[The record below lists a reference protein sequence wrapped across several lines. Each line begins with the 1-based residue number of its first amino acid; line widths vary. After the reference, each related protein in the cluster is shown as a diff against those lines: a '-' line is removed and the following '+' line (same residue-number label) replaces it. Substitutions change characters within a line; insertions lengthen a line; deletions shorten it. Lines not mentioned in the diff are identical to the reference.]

1 MNDFQPRPTEI
12 RNPITRR
19 RHQKEVLWQVTV
31 PMLIGSVILLALA
44 LLAVGFG
51 PVEARRWAS
60 ISIIF
65 LVVPMMLGT
74 LLMLVFLSG
83 SIYATIRLILVIPR
97 YSYQALAW
105 LLLLG
110 LRIQRLNDRLVEP
123 FLRAHMVSASMK
135 TLGRR
140 VSKK

>member
-1 MNDFQPRPTEI
+1 MNDFTPRPTVI
-12 RNPITRR
+12 RNPITR
-19 RHQKEVLWQVTV
+19 QKHRKEILWQVTV

-51 PVEARRWAS
+51 PVEARRWAG
-60 ISIIF
+60 ISIIW
-65 LVVPMMLGT
+65 LTVPMMLVT
-74 LLMLVFLSG
+74 LLALVFLSG
-83 SIYATIRLILVIPR
+83 SIYGIIRLILVIPK
-97 YSYQALAW
+97 YSYQALTW
-105 LLLLG
+105 LILLG
-110 LRIQRLNDRLVEP
+110 LHIQRLNDRLVEP